1 MDELVERVAIKIAVV
16 NLFSGGNW
24 VAHYTEDQKEQWRQR
39 AKEVI
44 AMVKEVSNEKE
55 Q

>member
-1 MDELVERVAIKIAVV
+1 MNELIEQVAIKIAVV

-24 VAHYTEDQKEQWRQR
+24 VDHYTEDQKQQWRER

-44 AMVKEVSNEKE
+44 EMVKQSLVK
-55 Q
+55 

>member
-1 MDELVERVAIKIAVV
+1 MNELIERVAIKIAVV

-24 VAHYTEDQKEQWRQR
+24 VDHYTEDQKQQWRER

-44 AMVKEVSNEKE
+44 EMVKQGLVK
-55 Q
+55 